1 MKSMTLAM
9 GLLCAMPLIGLGE
22 SSPVRNAA
30 KTDAPQS
37 ATSRPTDT
45 EAVRRRP
52 GDRGKDFKPTEQQ
65 IADAEAFIEKHS
77 PNRFRAYKRMKEIG
91 SGPHMNLKRW
101 IAGNHLA
108 LKAVEN
114 ADPELYAMKLDEL
127 RLEDDIFGVV
137 DAAREKGT
145 FDKEKIRQETRPMMK
160 ELVAKRKEQ
169 AAHRIERMKAAL
181 AAEQKQLDEMNAS
194 SDQWIDK
201 RLNEELSRGGRLVPP
216 LAGRREVNGPTTA
229 EN

>member
-9 GLLCAMPLIGLGE
+9 GLLCAMPLVGLADP
-22 SSPVRNAA
+22 SSVRNAA
-30 KTDAPQS
+30 KADGLQS
-37 ATSRPTDT
+37 ASRPTDT
-45 EAVRRRP
+45 ETIRRRP
-52 GDRGKDFKPTEQQ
+52 GDRLKDFKPTEQQ

-91 SGPHMNLKRW
+91 SGPHLNLKRW
-101 IAGNHLA
+101 IAKNHLE

-127 RLEDDIFGVV
+127 KIEDDIFGVV
-137 DAAREKGT
+137 ASAREKGN

-169 AAHRIERMKAAL
+169 AAHRIERMKSAL
-181 AAEQKQLDEMNAS
+181 AAEQKQLDEMNDS
-194 SDQWIDK
+194 SDKWIDA
-201 RLNEELSRGGRLVPP
+201 RLNEELIRGGRLVPP
-216 LAGRREVNGPTTA
+216 VFVPHEVNGPTTA